1 VRIEHWVYT
10 VPLRLRSLFRRD
22 RVEQELD
29 EELRDHIERQTAQ
42 HVAAGMTR
50 ADARTA
56 ALRSFGGVEWRKEEI
71 RESRG
76 VGLIEHLLQ
85 DLKYAVRGLR
95 RSPSFTATAI
105 ITLALGIGANTT
117 MFGVLDTLL
126 LKPPAHVRDPGR
138 VQRLY
143 VLNDFGQG
151 QVFTV
156 PGMSVPSYEDLRDL
170 PAFQSVAA
178 SLIAKA
184 SVGHGADA
192 RPVDVSAVTASY
204 LSLFGA
210 PPGLGRFFDSTE
222 DRPGA
227 APVAVVSYR
236 YWRRQLHSDSAALGR
251 TLPIGRSDY
260 VVVGVALE
268 GFTGGDLTAPDV
280 WLPLRTAASDL
291 NIAPALTRRSWSG
304 ITMVA
309 RLAPGFTPAA
319 AAAQATLAYTRGSGH
334 KYKTKILLRP
344 IQEARTLHAAQ
355 GSSPG
360 RSAEAEVAFWLGG
373 LALAV
378 VLVACANAANLLL
391 VRGLARRREL
401 AVRLALGAGRA
412 RVIRQTLVESVM
424 LAAAGGLAALLVALW
439 GGAGVRAFLLPDL
452 PHSVNLLE
460 PRLLVFTA
468 VVATLAGLV
477 AGSAPAW
484 QLSGADAAAPL
495 RSGGRDVTTT
505 RGRLRS
511 TLLAVQVA
519 LTLTLLVGAGLFVR
533 SLRNAVTLDYG
544 LDLQHVLIAS
554 VEMGGGMGHG
564 VAPGGQEDPQSALYL
579 RLLGHIRTNPTVA
592 SVAAS
597 AGTPYA
603 GLGYALAGLRVS
615 GRSSVPAV
623 FADNAAFNTVTADYF
638 VTAGTPIVRGRGFT
652 EADEVLGAPPV
663 TVVSGAFARLAWP
676 DRDPIGQCIFVGENE
691 STCAQVIGVAGDTRN
706 DGPREARTI
715 VFYLPHGQHLFSA
728 PIDGLLIR
736 TRGPASEAQTQ
747 VQRALQT
754 AEPDL
759 PYVDVESL
767 ADRIAPQWHSWRLG
781 AAMFTAFGLLALIIA
796 ALGLYAV
803 TAYGVTQRTQE
814 IGVRMALGAQRIDV
828 VWLAVSQVLRAVAM
842 GAGAGG
848 LGALLLSRVVRALLF
863 GVQPADPLTLVVSIG
878 LLLVVAAAAAF
889 VPALRAARTDPMEAL
904 RLE

>member
-10 VPLRLRSLFRRD
+10 VPLRLRSLFRRG

-29 EELRDHIERQTAQ
+29 EELRDHIERQAAQ
-42 HVAAGMTR
+42 HVAAGMTP

-56 ALRSFGGVEWRKEEI
+56 ALRSFGGIEWRKEEI

-95 RSPSFTATAI
+95 RSPSFTATVI

-138 VQRLY
+138 VQRLF
-143 VLNDFGQG
+143 VLSDFGQG
-151 QVFTV
+151 RVFTV
-156 PGMSVPSYEDLRDL
+156 SGMSVPSYEDLRDL

-178 SLIAKA
+178 SFLAKA

-192 RPVDVSAVTASY
+192 RPVYVSAVTASY

-210 PPGLGRFFDSTE
+210 PPALGRFFDSTE

-227 APVAVVSYR
+227 APVAVVSHR
-236 YWRRQLHSDSAALGR
+236 YWRRQLHGDTAALGR
-251 TLPIGRSDY
+251 TLAIGRSNY
-260 VVVGVALE
+260 VLVGVALD

-280 WLPLRTAASDL
+280 WVPLRTAASDL

-309 RLAPGFTPAA
+309 RLAPGVTPAA
-319 AAAQATLAYTRGSGH
+319 ASAQATLAYTPGRQE
-334 KYKTKILLRP
+334 KAKILLRP
-344 IQEARTLHAAQ
+344 IQEARTLRSAQ
-355 GSSPG
+355 ATSGPG

-412 RVIRQTLVESVM
+412 RVIRQMLVESVM
-424 LAAAGGLAALLVALW
+424 LAAAGGLAALLVARW
-439 GGAGVRAFLLPDL
+439 GGAAARAFLLPDL
-452 PHSVNLLE
+452 PDSVNLLE

-484 QLSGADAAAPL
+484 QLSGADAAAHL

-579 RLLGHIRTNPTVA
+579 RLLGHIRTNPAVA
-592 SVAAS
+592 RVAAS

-603 GLGYALAGLRVS
+603 GLGYALAGLKVS
-615 GRSSVPAV
+615 GRSSVPAE

-638 VTAGTPIVRGRGFT
+638 ATAGTPIVRGRGFT
-652 EADEVLGAPPV
+652 ETDEVLGAPPV

-676 DRDPIGQCIFVGENE
+676 DRDPIGQCIFVGKND
-691 STCAQVIGVAGDTRN
+691 SICAQVIGVAGDTRN

-715 VFYLPHGQHLFSA
+715 VFYLPQGQHLFSA
-728 PIDGLLIR
+728 PLDGLLIR
-736 TRGPASEAQTQ
+736 TPGPASEAQAQ

-759 PYVDVESL
+759 PYVDVQSL
-767 ADRIAPQWHSWRLG
+767 ADRIAPAWHSWRLG
-781 AAMFTAFGLLALIIA
+781 AAMFTAFGLLALIVA

-828 VWLAVSQVLRAVAM
+828 VWLAVSQVLRAVAI
-842 GAGAGG
+842 GAAAGV